1 MLKTRHPLLP
11 ALFIDLY
18 CRGADARHARWQ
30 LGSRS
35 RVSSSGE
42 PRTVMSQALVS
53 HRCQAPASW
62 MNRCLKPLLLLE
74 PHQSLRAD
82 QRQRPRARLP
92 QKAKPRQRRQ
102 RRRRQKRRQ
111 RRNALRQKGHRRQ
124 RVQLLQQR
132 RKTSRQKKRSST
144 VQLASKHGLIW

>member
-92 QKAKPRQRRQ
+92 QKAKPRQRR
-102 RRRRQKRRQ
+102 RQ